1 MGLLKSGEKL
11 EDTLLIQIPE
21 ELEAKGHLKLEIRD
35 QDSSFPGLIYNWSLD
50 RPLPSH
56 DLQGPLMQSFTLLR
70 DKNPSMQHKFMLKG
84 KILDQMGL
92 KDMQVFVNGQKIEY
106 RLFNQES
113 QRHKVE
119 VSIPLT
125 LEKSRNRIEI
135 HARDSD
141 GILSQRILNWWKWVE
156 KEAVSFNGNS

>member
-1 MGLLKSGEKL
+1 MLVL
-11 EDTLLIQIPE
+11 
-21 ELEAKGHLKLEIRD
+21 
-35 QDSSFPGLIYNWSLD
+35 SFPN
-50 RPLPSH
+50 
-56 DLQGPLMQSFTLLR
+56 
-70 DKNPSMQHKFMLKG
+70 
-84 KILDQMGL
+84 LDQMGL

-135 HARDSD
+135 YARDSD
-141 GILSQRILNWWKWVE
+141 GILSQRILNWWKLVE

>member
-1 MGLLKSGEKL
+1 
-11 EDTLLIQIPE
+11 
-21 ELEAKGHLKLEIRD
+21 
-35 QDSSFPGLIYNWSLD
+35 
-50 RPLPSH
+50 
-56 DLQGPLMQSFTLLR
+56 
-70 DKNPSMQHKFMLKG
+70 MQHMFMLKG

-106 RLFNQES
+106 RLFDQQS

-141 GILSQRILNWWKWVE
+141 GILSQRILNWWKWE
-156 KEAVSFNGNS
+156 EEGEVSFNGNS